1 METSNIN
8 PDLLAAIEAAL
19 DQIRPYLQADGG
31 DVKVLE
37 VTPEMVLRLE
47 MVGACG
53 SCPMSPMT
61 LKAGVEQAILKAVPV
76 IKAVEAIN
84 VTPLATAL

>member
-1 METSNIN
+1 MEEMNMT
-8 PDLLAAIEAAL
+8 PEFLARIESAL

-37 VTPEMVLRLE
+37 LTPEMVLKLE
-47 MVGACG
+47 LVGACG
-53 SCPMSPMT
+53 TCPMSPMT
-61 LKAGVEQAILKAVPV
+61 LKAGVEQAILKAVPE

-84 VTPLATAL
+84 VMPMPA